1 MKVEELRQ
9 EGGAVVVE
17 TTGATFSCS
26 ENSLAVTAKIP
37 RMSEVVTWQLEGSGP
52 WHMVQET
59 SVEVMLKRGPQTIT
73 IGDDGFVE
81 FASEDRRAVTMS
93 LLFSLRSFETND
105 QAADYR
111 GDGFGCGVYRLKGQS
126 NRCDTRS
133 RFTIDRGSSLFFHV
147 FPPRLP
153 NPDLAR
159 AQIAHEGRP
168 RSGEELPHPDLIAA
182 VSQQA
187 QIFALHAYF
196 WREEFPQARPR
207 FSRYRFRPNPWR
219 SAVHEPLNED
229 QFRQTIDVVHNHGMR
244 FLPYV
249 SPRHSL
255 SHNMLEELQRL
266 TSFYDLDGF
275 YLDGLRGNFLEQ
287 RSFIRALRR
296 QLGPKKIIYLNGSD
310 QPFGSPRIT
319 APFIDSHCDFVL
331 RGDSGKGGLSRDTFL
346 QRCVSG
352 IGGGNQVGV
361 WCHYGSSGWPFPF
374 DRVPSRSDQNAAARA
389 GVMIW
394 RRSFWWPGQKA
405 LARFDLV
412 NSKPQ

>member
-1 MKVEELRQ
+1 MRIDEIRR
-9 EGGAVVVE
+9 EGEMVVVD
-17 TTGATFSCS
+17 TTGATFSCTG
-26 ENSLAVTAKIP
+26 NSMTVTTKMP
-37 RMSEVVTWQLEGSGP
+37 LRSEVVTWQLEGSGP
-52 WHMVQET
+52 WHIAQE
-59 SVEVMLKRGPQTIT
+59 SIAEVMLKRGLQAIK
-73 IGDDGFVE
+73 ICEDGFVE
-81 FASEDRRAVTMS
+81 FASEEPWSAKMT
-93 LLFSLRSFETND
+93 LLFTLRSFEAND

-111 GDGFGCGVYRLKGQS
+111 GEGFGCGVYRLKGQS
-126 NRCDTRS
+126 NRFDTPT
-133 RFTIDRGSSLFFHV
+133 RFTIDQDASLFFHV

-153 NPDLAR
+153 NPTLAGV
-159 AQIAHEGRP
+159 QIAHEGRP

-187 QIFALHAYF
+187 QIFALHGYF
-196 WREEFPQARPR
+196 WQEEFPEARPR
-207 FSRYRFRPNPWR
+207 FSRYRFRPNPWH
-219 SAVHEPLNED
+219 SAFHEPLNEE
-229 QFRQTIDVVHNHGMR
+229 QFRRTIEDVHNHGMR

-249 SPRHSL
+249 SPRYSL

-266 TSFYDLDGF
+266 RSLYDLDGF
-275 YLDGLRGNFLEQ
+275 YVDGLRGNFLEQ

-296 QLGPKKIIYLNGSD
+296 QLGPNKIIYLNGSD

-319 APFIDSHCDFVL
+319 APFIDTHCDFVL
-331 RGDSGKGGLSRDTFL
+331 RGDSGKGGLSRGTFL

-374 DRVPSRSDQNAAARA
+374 DRVPSRSDQLAATKA

-405 LARFDLV
+405 LDRFDLA
-412 NSKPQ
+412 NSKSE